1 MSANYRYILIVQVL
15 RYWPFGALWCRIW
28 LAVDVWLCTASI
40 FNLCAIS
47 IDRYIAISRPVKYP
61 AIMSPRRARLLIIS
75 VWILSFIICFPPLIG
90 WNERGGLDFGDDVT
104 HHNWTRLPV
113 NDVIR
118 ADEVVQLVD
127 ESAQQDTRYELVDSA
142 YWVTSEQPGLT
153 TLQQQ
158 QQSYVMMVQD
168 QCQLTSV
175 PGYIVYSA
183 CGSFWVP
190 MLGMIVF
197 YWKIYKT
204 AVAATEAVNRG
215 FVEPKISGLLASA
228 AGAGGSGSSENTSCK
243 LRVHRGGAVA
253 SGTSTQRH
261 GTAAVR
267 QSTASGVK
275 LRHSAGC
282 ISELL
287 PRPSAECLHRASGR
301 RSVDGR
307 LQTTPASSA
316 ATPRTATSTA
326 TTDTSSNS
334 VIAPAQLHAKVTSH
348 PVPTIVITSST
359 HCHDD
364 AQHAA
369 SKNTNT
375 SDVTS
380 SRDVAKAAAA
390 DVIQQQNVKPA
401 KPSTAA
407 AAAAMVASRAV
418 RNAGRVV
425 VSSDDVSA
433 RPTISLLALH
443 QTSAS
448 APCSTRTSASSVT
461 SAAEKR
467 TSLIASRFAKLHI
480 ISQLRNLNKE
490 KKAAKTV
497 GIIVGCFMVCWAPF
511 FTVYLAEA
519 FCRHCTPA
527 VLFNVFFWLGYCN
540 SAANPFIYG
549 LCSKDFRY
557 AFQKFLRCRYTRTKP
572 ALRHS
577 ANSQMMTMLQSL
589 TMQVVAGG
597 TVNAAANVSAA
608 AGARAKANRR
618 KRN

>member
-1 MSANYRYILIVQVL
+1 MVKSIAQQQQTHGRTDALNRWHNGYTLIVQVL

-47 IDRYIAISRPVKYP
+47 LDRYIAISRPVKYP
-61 AIMSPRRARLLIIS
+61 AVMSPRRARLLIVC
-75 VWILSFIICFPPLIG
+75 VWILSFVICFPPLIG

-104 HHNWTRLPV
+104 GWNNGTRPPPAD
-113 NDVIR
+113 DVIM
-118 ADEVVQLVD
+118 AVVQPMYSD
-127 ESAQQDTRYELVDSA
+127 YDGSPQRYDVVVDS
-142 YWVTSEQPGLT
+142 VTSQRPAIAMVTAAMT
-153 TLQQQ
+153 TT
-158 QQSYVMMVQD
+158 VPED

-204 AVAATEAVNRG
+204 AVAATDAVNRG
-215 FVEPKISGLLASA
+215 FVEQKTTGLFANMM
-228 AGAGGSGSSENTSCK
+228 NTDSCTR
-243 LRVHRGGAVA
+243 LRVHRGGTAAATTTQRA
-253 SGTSTQRH
+253 SQTTST
-261 GTAAVR
+261 T
-267 QSTASGVK
+267 STTK
-275 LRHSAGC
+275 MRHSAGC

-287 PRPSAECLHRASGR
+287 PQHQSSESLHRSIVR

-307 LQTTPASSA
+307 LQTTSATPATLATSASRATA
-316 ATPRTATSTA
+316 ATAAAATASQRGA
-326 TTDTSSNS
+326 E
-334 VIAPAQLHAKVTSH
+334 VTSQ

-359 HCHDD
+359 SSHDNTQQKSTRVD
-364 AQHAA
+364 DVIVPGVDCDVIKSAA
-369 SKNTNT
+369 E
-375 SDVTS
+375 
-380 SRDVAKAAAA
+380 AAAA
-390 DVIQQQNVKPA
+390 G
-401 KPSTAA
+401 
-407 AAAAMVASRAV
+407 V
-418 RNAGRVV
+418 RR
-425 VSSDDVSA
+425 SSVFRGVRSGKRQSKSCDDVNTQQTSGLLQTLGDSNTPPNTSA
-433 RPTISLLALH
+433 R
-443 QTSAS
+443 TS
-448 APCSTRTSASSVT
+448 TSSVT

-480 ISQLRNLNKE
+480 ISQLRSLNKE

-497 GIIVGCFMVCWAPF
+497 GIIVGCFMVCWTPF

-557 AFQKFLRCRYTRTKP
+557 AFQKFLRCRYRRTKP
-572 ALRHS
+572 ALRHT
-577 ANSQMMTMLQSL
+577 ANSQMMSMLQSL

-597 TVNAAANVSAA
+597 TINAAANVSAA
-608 AGARAKANRR
+608 EARAKANRR